1 MQDGG
6 WKMTVTGAEEL
17 LSNIKMLEAGYDRKA
32 RKAVREGGK
41 YFGETLAQNTP
52 VSTEDHSGKGPLRD
66 HMKVGSVSVKTGEY
80 EVPVGYDRTKGPI
93 AHFPNSG
100 TSKQDPQHFIEK
112 TQDGTRDAV
121 LQIFVDNLKVG
132 D

>member
-1 MQDGG
+1 MS
-6 WKMTVTGAEEL
+6 VTGVEEL
-17 LSNIKMLEAGYDRKA
+17 LHNVQVLQSGYDRKA

-41 YFGETLAQNTP
+41 YFGETLAEDTP

-66 HMKVGSVSVKTGEY
+66 HMKVGSVSLKTGEY
-80 EVPVGYDRTKGPI
+80 EVPVGYDKVKGPI

-112 TQDGTRDAV
+112 TQDKTRDGV
-121 LQIFVDNLKVG
+121 LDIFVKNLKVG